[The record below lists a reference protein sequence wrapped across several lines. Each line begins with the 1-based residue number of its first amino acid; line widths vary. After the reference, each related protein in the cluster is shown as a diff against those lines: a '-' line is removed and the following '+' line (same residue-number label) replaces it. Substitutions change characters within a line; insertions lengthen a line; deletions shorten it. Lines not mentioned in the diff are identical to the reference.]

1 MAPLRL
7 YPEAARSSLGRLNH
21 VRLRPLLLSVAL
33 ATSLAAGCA
42 DPAPL
47 PEVPP
52 PEVELRARHY
62 LGSAI
67 SGPLPAATLHDDSPD
82 AALQVRVRWAALS
95 ALPCDTLA
103 PVATQRR
110 LLLDLG
116 GVDALNAIPD
126 LSAGARAGVV
136 DAPARW
142 LEERGGRA
150 LGEQRAALPEGV
162 TAQLGPAGVAM
173 RVHRRRG
180 ALDVAVL
187 LERSGPGGPRR
198 ELVVLDP
205 FDGVDRLALAVLVA
219 APGSSAL
226 AVTVEV
232 EPPPAIGAPGRV
244 AHRAAHAACVADLAR
259 DAAAARAAA
268 VRDPQVGPRATDDV
282 GLARAL
288 EALRVPE
295 HRRGAL
301 FALARG
307 TGAPATEDAALGGD
321 QALIDALATCV
332 LEAATAP
339 GAPRGGPALG
349 WLVERATLA
358 ALAAAAEA
366 EPPSPVAAA
375 LLTRAAGVVG
385 AYPGSL
391 RDLAGRAADLDAW
404 RAALLAANTAAREDP
419 APLQRILAAEWLAAR
434 GEASETDALEQVS
447 R

>member
-1 MAPLRL
+1 
-7 YPEAARSSLGRLNH
+7 LNH
-21 VRLRPLLLSVAL
+21 VHRRLLLPTLAL
-33 ATSLAAGCA
+33 ATSLVAGCA

-47 PEVPP
+47 PEVLPP
-52 PEVELRARHY
+52 AVELRARHY

-67 SGPLPAATLHDDSPD
+67 SGPLPAAALRDDSPD

-142 LEERGGRA
+142 LEERGGRP

-162 TAQLGPAGVAM
+162 TAQLGPAGVAV
-173 RVHRRRG
+173 RIHRRRD

-187 LERSGPGGPRR
+187 LERSGPGAASRR

-205 FDGVDRLALAVLVA
+205 FDGADRLALAVLVA
-219 APGSSAL
+219 TPGSSSAI

-268 VRDPQVGPRATDDV
+268 ARDPQVGPRATDDV
-282 GLARAL
+282 GLVRAL

-301 FALARG
+301 FALGGG
-307 TGAPATEDAALGGD
+307 TGAPATEDAALGAD
-321 QALIDALATCV
+321 QPLVDALAACV

-391 RDLAGRAADLDAW
+391 RDLAGRATDLDAW
-404 RAALLAANTAAREDP
+404 RAALVAANTAAREDP